1 MATKYYQADI
11 QAFITAT
18 AAVSALCAFFVYQLP
33 ASPTFFDGFGR
44 FVFIYGVGAVLI
56 ALLMAPQSRSF
67 RNILHGALAVAF
79 FGSIGGL
86 LVEEVL
92 RLIGF

>member
-1 MATKYYQADI
+1 MATKYYRADI
-11 QAFITAT
+11 QAFIIAT
-18 AAVSALCAFFVYQLP
+18 AAVSTLCAFFVYPLP

-44 FVFIYGVGAVLI
+44 VVLIYGVGAVLI
-56 ALLMAPQSRSF
+56 TLFMAPQSRSY
-67 RNILHGALAVAF
+67 RNILHGALVVAF